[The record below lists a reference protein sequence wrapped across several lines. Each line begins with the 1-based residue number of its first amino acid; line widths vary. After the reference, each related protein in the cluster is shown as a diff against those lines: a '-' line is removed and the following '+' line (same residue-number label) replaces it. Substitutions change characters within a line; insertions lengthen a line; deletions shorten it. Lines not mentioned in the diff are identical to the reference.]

1 MGSAKVVS
9 GFLIAVAAVALA
21 CGGDGPAGITDPKI
35 DDPKVDTTKKPVDT
49 AAVNLAARIAA
60 TNALL
65 GVIDDGFSA
74 LSQATSAGGAG
85 GPGGSPPMFEEA
97 GFRARATFATTPPAS
112 DAAKCT
118 FADATMRWVCPDF
131 KYPDSSVVTS
141 WFQFLDTNGVAM
153 KLFDTTTTVAI
164 RRFVGRAGVVQTK
177 FTNQNGTVTA
187 VDTMANTDTLILTG
201 IRGDPAKRKLNGKG
215 TIKAVLVPPGSPTI
229 HNSATTTTENFAF
242 TPPPPPGSTVP
253 PVHFPISGKVTAIV
267 SGYSEDKP
275 TQGSTTTQVTTYDGT
290 KIAKLVITTQQG
302 QLLRT
307 CTWDMTTT
315 NPPTCS
321 VP

>member
-1 MGSAKVVS
+1 MGSAKVV
-9 GFLIAVAAVALA
+9 GRFLIAIAIVAWA
-21 CGGDGPAGITDPKI
+21 CGGDGSAGITDPKV
-35 DDPKVDTTKKPVDT
+35 DDPKVDTTKKTVDT
-49 AAVNLAARIAA
+49 AAVNAAARLAA

-65 GVIDDGFSA
+65 SVIDDGFSA

-85 GPGGSPPMFEEA
+85 GPGGAPQPAQEA
-97 GFRARATFATTPPAS
+97 GFSAPAAFATAPPPS

-118 FADATMRWVCPDF
+118 FDDATMRWVCPDF
-131 KYPDSSVVTS
+131 KYPDSSVVKS

-153 KLFDTTTTVAI
+153 KLMDTAKTVAI

-187 VDTMANTDTLILTG
+187 VDTMDNTDTLVLSG
-201 IRGDPAKRKLNGKG
+201 IRGDPVKRKLNGKG
-215 TIKAVLVPPGSPTI
+215 TIKAILVPPGSATI
-229 HNSATTTTENFAF
+229 HNTATTTTENFAF

-267 SGYSEDKP
+267 TGFAEDKP
-275 TQGSTTTQVTTYDGT
+275 NQGSTTTQVTTYDGT
-290 KIAKLVITTQQG
+290 KMAKLVITTQQG
-302 QLLRT
+302 QVLRT